1 MPFPFRSDFPHSTPS
16 GLVFKIISRCEG
28 MPLEESS
35 DSRAGVSSFDMNLG
49 WVVAL
54 LVKGPYAAFLD
65 WSKLPTIGL

>member
-1 MPFPFRSDFPHSTPS
+1 
-16 GLVFKIISRCEG
+16 